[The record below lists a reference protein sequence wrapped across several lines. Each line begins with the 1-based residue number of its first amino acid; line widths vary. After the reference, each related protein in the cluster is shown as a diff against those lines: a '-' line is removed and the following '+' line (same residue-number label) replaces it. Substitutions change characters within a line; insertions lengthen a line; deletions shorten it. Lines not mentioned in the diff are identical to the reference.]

1 MFSRYHFMNFGSLP
15 ILAKTFWKVPKY
27 LPDNPSKESFNKIV
41 GIYHPNFT
49 SVCSFTHKTDMTE
62 KNFIIQSHFMFLSER
77 LRIEESCK
85 YAQMDANQQFRIV
98 YSIVEQSQEEKIFI
112 FEKEHEDKIRQLP
125 INIQDS
131 FREIEALLDDNKHKY
146 VIS

>member
-1 MFSRYHFMNFGSLP
+1 MFSGYHFVNFGSLP

-27 LPDNPSKESFNKIV
+27 LPDYPSKESFNKIV
-41 GIYHPNFT
+41 GINQPKFKA
-49 SVCSFTHKTDMTE
+49 VFSFTHKTDMTE

-98 YSIVEQSQEEKIFI
+98 YSIVEKLQEEQMFI

-125 INIQDS
+125 RNIQDS
-131 FREIEALLDDNKHKY
+131 FREIDALLEDNKDKY
-146 VIS
+146 EIS

>member
-1 MFSRYHFMNFGSLP
+1 MFSRNHFVNFGSLP

-41 GIYHPNFT
+41 GIYQPKFT

-62 KNFIIQSHFMFLSER
+62 KNFIIQSHFMFSTER
-77 LRIEESCK
+77 LRIEETCK
-85 YAQMDANQQFRIV
+85 YAQMDANQNFQIV
-98 YSIVEQSQEEKIFI
+98 YSIIEQSQEEKMFI
-112 FEKEHEDKIRQLP
+112 FEKEHENKIRQLP
-125 INIQDS
+125 RNIQDS
-131 FREIEALLDDNKHKY
+131 FREIDALLEENKDKY

>member
-1 MFSRYHFMNFGSLP
+1 MFSGYHFVNFGSLP

-27 LPDNPSKESFNKIV
+27 LPDYPSKESFNKIV
-41 GIYHPNFT
+41 GIYQPKFKA
-49 SVCSFTHKTDMTE
+49 VCSFTHKTDMTE

-98 YSIVEQSQEEKIFI
+98 YSIVEKLQEEQMFI

-125 INIQDS
+125 RNIQDS
-131 FREIEALLDDNKHKY
+131 FREIDALLEDNKDKY
-146 VIS
+146 EIS

>member
-1 MFSRYHFMNFGSLP
+1 MFSRYQFVNFGSLP

-27 LPDNPSKESFNKIV
+27 LPDYPTKESFNKIV
-41 GIYHPNFT
+41 GIYQPKFKA
-49 SVCSFTHKTDMTE
+49 VCSFTHKTDMTE

-77 LRIEESCK
+77 LRIEETCK
-85 YAQMDANQQFRIV
+85 YAQMDANQQFRIM
-98 YSIVEQSQEEKIFI
+98 YSIVEQSQEEQMFI
-112 FEKEHEDKIRQLP
+112 FEKEHEDKITQLP
-125 INIQDS
+125 KNIQDS

>member
-1 MFSRYHFMNFGSLP
+1 MFSRYNFMNFGSLP

-27 LPDNPSKESFNKIV
+27 LPDYPTKESFNKIV

-49 SVCSFTHKTDMTE
+49 SVCSFTHKTDITE
-62 KNFIIQSHFMFLSER
+62 KNFIIQSHFMFSTER
-77 LRIEESCK
+77 LRIDETCK
-85 YAQMDANQQFRIV
+85 YAQMEANQNFQIV
-98 YSIVEQSQEEKIFI
+98 YSIIEKSQEEIMFI

-125 INIQDS
+125 RNIQDS
-131 FREIEALLDDNKHKY
+131 FREIDALLEENKDKY